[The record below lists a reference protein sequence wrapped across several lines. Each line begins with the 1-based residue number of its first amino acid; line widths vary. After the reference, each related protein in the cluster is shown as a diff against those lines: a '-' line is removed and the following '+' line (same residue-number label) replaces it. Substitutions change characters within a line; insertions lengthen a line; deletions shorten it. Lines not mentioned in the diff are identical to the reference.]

1 MYLSPVKAMR
11 QIHRTLVAIAL
22 VISTSDA
29 VGETL
34 KTEGEDLVRAAY
46 CAGVL
51 QEMYRVH
58 SENLDVL
65 RSAFAKNFCDHWQ
78 QEGFDSGDSCA
89 EQKSQNALVGT
100 RVKMERYTEYMRLR
114 TIKSGEVET
123 AQMGVLRAKGRNDQM
138 YSWTRR
144 DSRDFACSTSCRIAA
159 SKDSDAGSPK
169 CVADCIERYD
179 PAQASVYRCVVLHNG
194 LPF

>member
-1 MYLSPVKAMR
+1 MH
-11 QIHRTLVAIAL
+11 QIHRALFAIGL
-22 VISTSDA
+22 ILSTSNA
-29 VGETL
+29 FSETL
-34 KTEGEDLVRAAY
+34 KTEGENLVRAAY
-46 CAGVL
+46 CSGVL
-51 QEMYRVH
+51 EEMYRAH

-78 QEGFDSGDSCA
+78 QEGFGSGESCT
-89 EQKSQNALVGT
+89 EQKSQDALVGT
-100 RVKMERYTEYMRLR
+100 RVKMERYSEYVRSR

-123 AQMGVLRAKGRNDQM
+123 AKMGALRAKGRNDQM

-144 DSRDFACSTSCRIAA
+144 DSRDFACSASCRIAA
-159 SKDSDAGSPK
+159 SKESDAGSPK

-179 PAQASVYRCVVLHNG
+179 PAQASVYRCVVLQNA